1 MPDASSAKDLREE
14 FAKLGVE
21 QRESLAAMA
30 KDNDTKPVVNAF
42 VVVLTQQGGAVAHA
56 DPSMLD
62 KYDAKPCSIE
72 QILAACHLVT
82 DDIVASKAG
91 QVTMAYL
98 QQQAVAAAEQAKNQ
112 QLLAQMQSGQ
122 NGHHR

>member
-1 MPDASSAKDLREE
+1 MVNTSGAHDLGD
-14 FAKLGVE
+14 FSKMGPE
-21 QRESLAAMA
+21 QRETLAAMA
-30 KDNDTKPVVNAF
+30 KENDTKPVVHAF

-62 KYDAKPCSIE
+62 KYDARPCSIE

-98 QQQAVAAAEQAKNQ
+98 QQQAVAAAEQAKNAQ
-112 QLLAQMQSGQ
+112 IMSQMQAGQ
-122 NGHHR
+122 NGHR

>member
-1 MPDASSAKDLREE
+1 MVNTSGAHDLGD
-14 FAKLGVE
+14 FAKMGPE
-21 QRESLAAMA
+21 QREALAAMA
-30 KDNDTKPVVNAF
+30 KDTDTKPVVNAF
-42 VVVLTQQGGAVAHA
+42 IVVLTQNGGAVAHA
-56 DPSMLD
+56 DPAMLAQ
-62 KYDAKPCSIE
+62 YDARPCSIE

-112 QLLAQMQSGQ
+112 QIMAQMHAGQ
-122 NGHHR
+122 NGQHR